1 MALGLVMV
9 VGAVYYYTQPVELYL
24 PSENVLQ
31 HDHTPESHLTMTGE
45 MRTTMLAETNIRR
58 CMHGA
63 PSVTWND
70 AMYQSVEAQFGHA
83 TKM

>member
-45 MRTTMLAETNIRR
+45 MR
-58 CMHGA
+58 
-63 PSVTWND
+63 
-70 AMYQSVEAQFGHA
+70 
-83 TKM
+83 